1 MGILSLMEDED
12 GFRIIIETQTNV
24 SILLEKFGKMEA
36 HMSDMAKH
44 MSSLK
49 CDVHDEKLKNIEEK
63 FVLQGKLP
71 CDANEQ
77 RFKTVEGH
85 IKWMG
90 GFVATVI
97 TASIIY
103 IGKFMGAGPK

>member
-24 SILLEKFGKMEA
+24 SILLEKFGKMET

-63 FVLQGKLP
+63 FAIQGKLP
-71 CDANEQ
+71 CDANAQ
-77 RFKTVEGH
+77 RFRT
-85 IKWMG
+85 IDSQLKWFG
-90 GFVATVI
+90 GVI
-97 TASIIY
+97 SSVMAGMILY
-103 IGKFMGAGPK
+103 IAKLKAGQ